1 MQFVQQQRV
10 SSPFRAARSGHRGAP
25 PRSAPNYVRGVRALG
40 VALCVL
46 SGWSCDPFGVRFSD
60 VQSAEYYQSTTVRTV
75 AVPDRL
81 RVMTYNIK
89 FGGGRIDFFFDCHG
103 DEVLMSKDQVIK
115 HLTGLSEVIVDY
127 DPHLL
132 FLQEVD
138 TNSKRS
144 AFVNQVQWLLDHT
157 ELNYAYYASQ
167 WRADFVPSDGIG
179 AVDSGNAI
187 LSKFPLDHG
196 QRWALPLRSD
206 VGGLTRYFYL
216 RRNILT
222 ADVDVGFPLRVV
234 ATHAEAYGQDGTKRS
249 HIDLF
254 KEQLD
259 AAPGKVIGG
268 ADLNTLPPGSNKVS
282 DFDDSVCTDEDFEAD
297 DYSAEQTWLRDLYD
311 DYAADVTLAEY
322 QAQQSKYFSHTTDQA
337 GFWNRKLD
345 YLFTNLEVVEG
356 SGLTHQDQAHGGID
370 TMPLSDHA
378 PVSMEVR
385 LP

>member
-1 MQFVQQQRV
+1 MQFVQLKWAASALRAV
-10 SSPFRAARSGHRGAP
+10 SGVRRAVPTSPP
-25 PRSAPNYVRGVRALG
+25 PNYARGIGVLLLWSCAALDG
-40 VALCVL
+40 A
-46 SGWSCDPFGVRFSD
+46 CDPFGVRFND
-60 VQSAEYYQSTTVRTV
+60 VESAEYFEAATLRT
-75 AVPDRL
+75 AQVPKRL
-81 RVMTYNIK
+81 RIMTYNIK
-89 FGGGRIDFFFDCHG
+89 FAGGRVDFFFDCHG
-103 DEVLMSKDQVIK
+103 DEVLMKRD
-115 HLTGLSEVIVDY
+115 EVIEHLEGLATVITDY

-144 AFVNQVQWLLDHT
+144 AHVNQVQWLLDHT
-157 ELNYAYYASQ
+157 ALNYAYYASQ

-187 LSKFPLDHG
+187 LSKFPLHHG

-206 VGGLTRYFYL
+206 VGGLERYFYL

-234 ATHAEAYGQDGTKRS
+234 VTHAEAYGQDGTKRS
-249 HIDLF
+249 HIDRF

-268 ADLNTLPPGSNKVS
+268 ADLNTLPPGSDQVAH
-282 DFDDSVCTDEDFEAD
+282 FDDSVCTDEEFEAD
-297 DYSAEQTWLRDLYD
+297 DYSAEQTWLSELYA
-311 DYAADVTLAEY
+311 DYTADVALPDY
-322 QAQQSKYFSHTTDQA
+322 QQNQSEYFSHTTDQS

-345 YLFTNLEVVEG
+345 YLFTNLDIVEG
-356 SGLTHQDQAHGGID
+356 SGLTHQDKAQGGID

-378 PVSMEVR
+378 PVSLEVE

>member
-1 MQFVQQQRV
+1 MQFVHQQWARLPLRALRLGRGGR
-10 SSPFRAARSGHRGAP
+10 SMPSPS
-25 PRSAPNYVRGVRALG
+25 NYVRVIRGLG
-40 VALCVL
+40 LTLCVL
-46 SGWSCDPFGVRFSD
+46 TAWSCDPFGARFAD
-60 VQSAEYYQSTTVRTV
+60 VEPAEYFEAAKVRV
-75 AVPDRL
+75 ALVPERL

-89 FGGGRIDFFFDCHG
+89 FGGGRVDFFFDCHG
-103 DEVLMSKDQVIK
+103 DEVLMDEDQVMQ
-115 HLTGLSEVIVDY
+115 HLTGLTQVIGDY

-187 LSKFPLDHG
+187 LSKFPLRHG
-196 QRWALPLRSD
+196 QRRALPLRSD
-206 VGGLTRYFYL
+206 IGGLTRYFYL
-216 RRNILT
+216 HRNVLT
-222 ADVDVGFPLRVV
+222 ADLDVGFPLRVV
-234 ATHAEAYGQDGTKRS
+234 ATHAEAYGKDGTKRE
-249 HIDLF
+249 HIERF
-254 KEQLD
+254 KAQLD

-268 ADLNTLPPGSNKVS
+268 ADLNALPPGSTQVAH
-282 DFDDSVCTDEDFEAD
+282 FDDSVCTDEDFEAD
-297 DYSAEQTWLRDLYD
+297 DYSAEQTWLSELYD

-322 QAQQSKYFSHTTDQA
+322 QDNQSRYFSHTTDQA

-356 SGLTHQDQAHGGID
+356 SGLTHQDKAQGGID

-378 PVSMEVR
+378 PVSLEVQ

>member
-1 MQFVQQQRV
+1 M
-10 SSPFRAARSGHRGAP
+10 PKC
-25 PRSAPNYVRGVRALG
+25 VRGGRGLAVT
-40 VALCVL
+40 LCVL
-46 SGWSCDPFGVRFSD
+46 AGWSCDPFGVRFDD
-60 VQSAEYYQSTTVRTV
+60 VEPAQYYEAATVRRV
-75 AVPDRL
+75 SVPDRL

-89 FGGGRIDFFFDCHG
+89 FAGGRVDFFFDCHG
-103 DEVLMSKDQVIK
+103 DEVLMKREQVIV
-115 HLTGLSEVIVDY
+115 HLTGLSQVIVDY

-157 ELNYAYYASQ
+157 SLNYAYYASQ

-187 LSKFPLDHG
+187 LSKFPLRDG

-216 RRNILT
+216 RRNLLT
-222 ADVDVGFPLRVV
+222 ADMDVGFPLRVV
-234 ATHAEAYGQDGTKRS
+234 ATHAEAYGEDSTQRA
-249 HIDLF
+249 HIELF

-259 AAPGKVIGG
+259 AAPGEVIGG
-268 ADLNTLPPGSNKVS
+268 ADLNTLPPGSNQVS
-282 DFDDSVCTDEDFEAD
+282 NFDDSVCRDEFAAD

-311 DYAADVTLAEY
+311 DYAADVPLAEY
-322 QAQQSKYFSHTTDQA
+322 QAHQAQYFSHTTDAA

-345 YLFTNLEVVEG
+345 YLFTNLQVVDG
-356 SGLTHQDQAHGGID
+356 SGLTHQDKDHGGLD

-378 PVSMEVR
+378 PVSVEVR